1 MRNLFNNFGL
11 HDSPNASGPRSALA
25 GAGRG
30 VRFGEDGRAW
40 SGLPKQPP
48 QFSFDGRIAIQRA
61 FRFGIDASGRT
72 IGIDWLAPEFVSEA
86 RAMQL
91 VSTGQAKFCGVAGE
105 GK

>member
-1 MRNLFNNFGL
+1 MRQLFNNFSGC
-11 HDSPNASGPRSALA
+11 HSQKTGPRSGLSF
-25 GAGRG
+25 GSGRG

-48 QFSFDGRIAIQRA
+48 QFSFDGRIAVQRA